1 MVKCHVEQSIISFFL
16 NQHFSPLKTEKVPDA
31 MLIFLYST
39 LNLLFLQKPLKLL
52 KFKKHQHYK
61 SSLKAD

>member
-31 MLIFLYST
+31 MLIFP
-39 LNLLFLQKPLKLL
+39 LQHLESA
-52 KFKKHQHYK
+52 FFAET
-61 SSLKAD
+61 S

>member
-1 MVKCHVEQSIISFFL
+1 MSRWAVNNIIFL
-16 NQHFSPLKTEKVPDA
+16 NQRPLKTEKVPDA

-52 KFKKHQHYK
+52 KFKKHQHYI
-61 SSLKAD
+61 

>member
-1 MVKCHVEQSIISFFL
+1 MSRWAVNNIIFL

-31 MLIFLYST
+31 MQFFLYST

-52 KFKKHQHYK
+52 KFKKHQHYI
-61 SSLKAD
+61 